1 MYGSLNDRVNYDNYR
16 ASLNFMRQR
25 MLVRD
30 AEPKDIPVILS
41 LYNQAVRDTTAAWTT
56 QEETLDAR
64 LTWYEGRKKQGLPV
78 IVAVDDEDK
87 VTGFASYGPFR
98 PKEGYRYTAEHT
110 VYVDPA
116 IQRQGIGR
124 NLMTRLMEIA
134 EANGIHVLIGGV
146 DGGNQASMALHQS
159 LGFEVSGRLP
169 QTGTKFGRWLDLVFL
184 TKVLMEAEAPKG

>member
-1 MYGSLNDRVNYDNYR
+1 
-16 ASLNFMRQR
+16 

-30 AEPKDIPVILS
+30 AQPKDIPSILT

-64 LTWYEGRKKQGLPV
+64 LTWYENRMKQGLPV
-78 IVAVDDEDK
+78 IVAVDGEDQ

-98 PKEGYRYTAEHT
+98 AKEGYRHTAEHT

-124 NLMTRLMEIA
+124 MLMTRLIDIA

-146 DGGNQASMALHQS
+146 DGENSASIALHET

-169 QTGTKFGRWLDLVFL
+169 QTGTKYGRWLDLVFL
-184 TKVLMEAEAPKG
+184 TKVLKSAAPLEHFD